1 MRFIQIRN
9 LLDTWNIYGNRRGD
23 IRSAPSKPTCRANGT
38 CAKRAVSA
46 TATRQVKAAYDAL
59 LHLRAAAPTFPS
71 LPGDKSRLRFPA
83 STDENAKNGI
93 PRIKIA
99 LPWRNS
105 GARVPQISLRQETTR
120 ARRAEPGVRRESVQN
135 SRLASRE
142 LPASAEAERARPPR
156 THTDEQS
163 EANSRFARTAGEPP
177 FASHVERSNDCR
189 RQTQRK
195 RPVAATYALS
205 CERSTSKA
213 PLGAHRIQ

>member
-1 MRFIQIRN
+1 MTHCFISVRQHRLF
-9 LLDTWNIYGNRRGD
+9 LLYQ
-23 IRSAPSKPTCRANGT
+23 GT
-38 CAKRAVSA
+38 SQDCVFLLRQ
-46 TATRQVKAAYDAL
+46 TRTQ
-59 LHLRAAAPTFPS
+59 
-71 LPGDKSRLRFPA
+71 
-83 STDENAKNGI
+83 KNGI